1 MAFGTLHFKM
11 FTLEYE
17 GGPGMIETRRR
28 FPARVGMALQAVLPH
43 LSPMLILVA
52 VQAGGIEPQECPVKV
67 FIGVQE
73 FFIPLNMI
81 RFVAFPAIEAVV
93 LALQTVP
100 GCGVIEVIDTVWPP
114 DQFTVPAQM
123 LHVAGNA
130 IVVALILMQALTAC
144 DTLV

>member
-28 FPARVGMALQAVLPH
+28 FPARVGMALQ
-43 LSPMLILVA
+43 
-52 VQAGGIEPQECPVKV
+52 GIEPQECPVKV
-67 FIGVQE
+67 FIRVQE
-73 FFIPLNMI
+73 FLIPLNMI
-81 RFVAFPAIEAVV
+81 RLVAFPAIEAVV
-93 LALQTVP
+93 LAIQTVP
-100 GCGVIEVIDTVWPP
+100 GYGVIEVIDTVWPP